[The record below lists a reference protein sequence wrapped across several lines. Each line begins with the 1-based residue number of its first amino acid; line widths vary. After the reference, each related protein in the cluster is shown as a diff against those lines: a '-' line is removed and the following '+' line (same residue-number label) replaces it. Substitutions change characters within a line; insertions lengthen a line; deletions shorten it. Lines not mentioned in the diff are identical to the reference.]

1 MSDAHELLDDLEGTG
16 RQLREKIPGV
26 YSRLR
31 QDGGRRDGRRRLASC
46 RVQAGHGCAWTTSVT
61 RASVLP

>member
-26 YSRLR
+26 YSGYVKMAAAAMG
-31 QDGGRRDGRRRLASC
+31 DGGWPA
-46 RVQAGHGCAWTTSVT
+46 AGSKPGTAALGQ
-61 RASVLP
+61 RQ